1 MAAVLIIAGLA
12 VLGLLVI
19 PGLGRDQDQPTGD
32 PLALV
37 GATTFDPQGTPPH
50 TERESLAGLAIDGD
64 PETHWQTEG
73 YRRPSLGN
81 LKDGVGLIVE
91 LDQVRNLESITVTT
105 ETDGWTMEVYVG
117 DDFGP
122 NGPGFELDDL
132 GDVAAVLEG
141 GEQVTASLGGAEG
154 SRVLLWVTEAGD
166 PEDDDRRRFRLSEV
180 VIR

>member
-1 MAAVLIIAGLA
+1 M
-12 VLGLLVI
+12 
-19 PGLGRDQDQPTGD
+19 
-32 PLALV
+32 
-37 GATTFDPQGTPPH
+37 
-50 TERESLAGLAIDGD
+50 
-64 PETHWQTEG
+64 
-73 YRRPSLGN
+73 
-81 LKDGVGLIVE
+81 
-91 LDQVRNLESITVTT
+91 
-105 ETDGWTMEVYVG
+105 G